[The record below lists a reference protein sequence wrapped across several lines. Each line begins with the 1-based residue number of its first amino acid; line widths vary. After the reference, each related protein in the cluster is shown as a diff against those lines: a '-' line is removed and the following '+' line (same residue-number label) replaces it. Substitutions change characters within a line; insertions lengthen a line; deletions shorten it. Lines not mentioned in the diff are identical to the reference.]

1 MGGTAPRRRTDV
13 IGTGYNKSLG
23 IYNGRD
29 YYRESLFH
37 NLSRYQGGG
46 FIYYHT
52 AHGAR
57 PPGTSIWT

>member
-1 MGGTAPRRRTDV
+1 M